1 MSENTQAEGGFLS
14 DSEAIWRAAI
24 AAVEPERLVR
34 ESVAREGDIVRIK
47 GTTFDLAGF
56 EKISLIAFGKAAAA
70 MAGALADILGERLTS
85 GLVVVPGPGAK
96 TLPKIEYI
104 EASHPTPDARSVEAA
119 RRALE
124 IAGKAGEKDLVFVCI
139 SGGGSSL
146 LTLPADGITLEKKRR
161 LTDDLL
167 RAGATIGELN
177 AVRKHLSAVKGGR
190 LAKAAFPATMVTLVL
205 SDVVGDDPGTIASGP
220 TYWDVSTFAEARG
233 VLERY
238 GLWDSAPA
246 LVRARLE
253 EGGRG
258 EVEETLKEGDPVFAR
273 ARTFIVGDNM
283 TALRAAKNEADKRG
297 FETVFLSSS
306 DSGEARKVAANYAA
320 FMAEMACSAA
330 SLPRPLCLLAGGEL
344 TVTVKGRG
352 RGGRNTEFVLAS
364 VVEMAKN
371 DLEGLDWLILSLG
384 TDGIDGP
391 TDAAGAWADASTAG
405 CARAL
410 RLDPAAYLDD
420 NDSYSFFKQTGYLIV
435 TGPTGTNVMDLRIFL
450 LRAA

>member
-34 ESVAREGDIVRIK
+34 ESVVREDNLVRIK
-47 GTTFDLAGF
+47 GVTFDLAGF
-56 EKISLIAFGKAAAA
+56 EKIFLIAFGKAAAA

-104 EASHPTPDARSVEAA
+104 EASHPVPDARSVEAA

-124 IAGKAGEKDLVFVCI
+124 MAGKAGEKDLVFVCI

-167 RAGATIGELN
+167 RAGASIGELN

-190 LAKAAFPATMVTLVL
+190 LAKAAFPASVVTLLL

-220 TYWDVSTFAEARG
+220 THWDASTFADARG

-238 GLWDSAPA
+238 GLWDPAPA
-246 LVRARLE
+246 LIRAGSKKAAAARSKRPSRRAIPSSPAP
-253 EGGRG
+253 GRSSWA
-258 EVEETLKEGDPVFAR
+258 TTRRPCKPPNAK
-273 ARTFIVGDNM
+273 RT
-283 TALRAAKNEADKRG
+283 
-297 FETVFLSSS
+297 
-306 DSGEARKVAANYAA
+306 
-320 FMAEMACSAA
+320 SAA
-330 SLPRPLCLLAGGEL
+330 SRRSSCRPPTAGKPARSPRTTPRSWPNWPAPRPPC
-344 TVTVKGRG
+344 RG
-352 RGGRNTEFVLAS
+352 PSAS
-364 VVEMAKN
+364 
-371 DLEGLDWLILSLG
+371 
-384 TDGIDGP
+384 
-391 TDAAGAWADASTAG
+391 
-405 CARAL
+405 
-410 RLDPAAYLDD
+410 
-420 NDSYSFFKQTGYLIV
+420 
-435 TGPTGTNVMDLRIFL
+435 
-450 LRAA
+450 

>member
-34 ESVAREGDIVRIK
+34 ESVVREGDIVRIK
-47 GTTFDLAGF
+47 GTTFDLAGI
-56 EKISLIAFGKAAAA
+56 EKIFLIAFGKAAGA
-70 MAGALADILGERLTS
+70 MSGALAAILGERLTS
-85 GLVVVPGPGAK
+85 GIVVVPGPGAK
-96 TLPKIEYI
+96 TVPKLEIL
-104 EASHPTPDARSVEAA
+104 EASHPAPDARSVEAA

-124 IAGKAGEKDLVFVCI
+124 LAGKAGEKDLVFVCI

-167 RAGATIGELN
+167 RAGASIGELN

-190 LAKAAFPATMVTLVL
+190 LAKAAFPASVVTLLL

-220 TYWDVSTFAEARG
+220 TYWDASTFAEARG

-238 GLWDSAPA
+238 GLWDPAPA
-246 LVRARLE
+246 LVRARFD
-253 EGGRG
+253 EGSRG

-273 ARTFIVGDNM
+273 ARAFIVGDNM
-283 TALRAAKNEADKRG
+283 TALRAAKSEADKRG

-344 TVTVKGRG
+344 TVTVKGKG

-364 VVEMAKN
+364 VVEI
-371 DLEGLDWLILSLG
+371 GG
-384 TDGIDGP
+384 
-391 TDAAGAWADASTAG
+391 
-405 CARAL
+405 R
-410 RLDPAAYLDD
+410 
-420 NDSYSFFKQTGYLIV
+420 V
-435 TGPTGTNVMDLRIFL
+435 
-450 LRAA
+450 